1 MSTLIVAAIC
11 RMPGRLLVTPFLL
24 LFLFL
29 SAGALAAAVPGSG
42 EPLLKNA
49 WDIGVIDKALATVK
63 PGQQMVPFGDVG
75 IKPDVLRAFRQK
87 LVDEQGGS
95 SQGPSPMADTP
106 PGTAFKWPSGT
117 VPYRFDPTQ
126 VSNGTITA
134 AKMQQFRD
142 AVAEWA
148 ASANVHFNEFTGAT
162 PPNFVTVQ
170 ENASLGGGF
179 SSSVGMA
186 GGEQFVQFGPQA
198 WNRGTVC
205 HEVGHAIGYYHE
217 QQRDDRD
224 TYVVIL
230 TQNIIPGQEGNFA
243 KLPGGSVAQGAYDFY
258 SVMHYAR
265 NALSIDP
272 DNLDTIEPQPAYS
285 QFLDLIGQVYYRTL
299 SKLDRAGMALV
310 YGNPSPLPSAVVT
323 NTKDSGSGSLR
334 AALYY
339 AFDKS
344 TDIPPV
350 PTTVVFNIPT
360 SDPGFANNVFTIKP
374 TYLLVAPGAGTT
386 IDGSTQT
393 AFTGNTNPNGPEVV
407 LDGSQITVQNLFA
420 AGPLYDRGELHGK
433 KSRHQQFQSAGDLD
447 CWNGRDRQRGER
459 LLPRHRPDWHK
470 RRAKHIPGR
479 GDRRRREREH
489 HRRHDRGRAKHHFGQ
504 RIYRSFHSRQRN
516 EQQPRAGKF
525 YRHESYGHCGDSECL
540 PGHRDFW
547 RRAEQYHRQ
556 RIERRWAQR
565 DFRQHVPGH
574 RD

>member
-1 MSTLIVAAIC
+1 M
-11 RMPGRLLVTPFLL
+11 R
-24 LFLFL
+24 
-29 SAGALAAAVPGSG
+29 
-42 EPLLKNA
+42 
-49 WDIGVIDKALATVK
+49 LATQSV
-63 PGQQMVPFGDVG
+63 
-75 IKPDVLRAFRQK
+75 II
-87 LVDEQGGS
+87 
-95 SQGPSPMADTP
+95 TN
-106 PGTAFKWPSGT
+106 
-117 VPYRFDPTQ
+117 
-126 VSNGTITA
+126 SN
-134 AKMQQFRD
+134 
-142 AVAEWA
+142 
-148 ASANVHFNEFTGAT
+148 
-162 PPNFVTVQ
+162 
-170 ENASLGGGF
+170 
-179 SSSVGMA
+179 
-186 GGEQFVQFGPQA
+186 
-198 WNRGTVC
+198 
-205 HEVGHAIGYYHE
+205 
-217 QQRDDRD
+217 RDDRD

-230 TQNIIPGQEGNFA
+230 TQNIIPGQEAETLA

-285 QFLDLIGQVYYRTL
+285 QFLDIMGQVYYRTL

-420 AGPLYDRGELHGK
+420 PGLYLIEANCTVKNLVINNFN
-433 KSRHQQFQSAGDLD
+433 QQGILIVGT
-447 CWNGRDRQRGER
+447 GRDRQRGDR
-459 LLPRHRPDWHK
+459 LLPRHRPDCHK
-470 RRAKHIPGR
+470 RRAKYIPGR
-479 GDRRRREREH
+479 GNRRRREREH

-516 EQQPRAGKF
+516 EQQPRAGQIIIGTNR
-525 YRHESYGHCGDSECL
+525 YRAL
-540 PGHRDFW
+540 
-547 RRAEQYHRQ
+547 RRFRMLTRASRFLAA
-556 RIERRWAQR
+556 RRTIPSAVDRAQ
-565 DFRQHVPGH
+565 VGAT
-574 RD
+574 